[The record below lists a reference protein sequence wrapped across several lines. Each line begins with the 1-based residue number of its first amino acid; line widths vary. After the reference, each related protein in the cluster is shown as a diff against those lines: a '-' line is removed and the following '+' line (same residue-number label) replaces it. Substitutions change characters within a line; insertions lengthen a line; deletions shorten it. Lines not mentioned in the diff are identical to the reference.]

1 MANSSDLPSLVELLR
16 QPDFRRL
23 LSRLVARLH
32 QGRDLSGQLRLTA
45 VSEPERNALG
55 RLLGTPFRGRKSIA
69 IELDVLAQFA
79 TRDGHFPSL
88 AALVEAAH
96 GEAITANRAAHLDR
110 SNEWK
115 QLWRDQLQDG
125 NFPPRVTAWLTQPR
139 VQAWIRRSAQADL
152 RNTKALLHSLQC
164 LLRCLPLKS
173 PTLLAQ
179 FAAETAGSSHAL
191 DSDTPLGRVVLQAL
205 AVQWDRPQPGSAADV
220 RALWSLAGLV
230 RDELSTTVLAL
241 NLPAR
246 PGSSLGDIL
255 IRLGQAGQPA
265 RLTFRQ
271 LQEACQFD
279 PSPCREIFVCENP
292 AVMAA
297 AADRWRVRAKPLV
310 CVEGQP
316 SLAAQVLLQSL
327 VRQGFVL
334 RYHGDFDWGGI
345 RIAAGIWNK
354 FSFQPWRFECAD
366 YLAAPR
372 GRTLQGEYVE
382 SPWDSTLSSAMQQ
395 RGAAVHEEAVMEQ
408 LLRDLS
414 GDQIAPFVEIPQW
427 SRK

>member
-1 MANSSDLPSLVELLR
+1 MASSSDPSSLVELLR
-16 QPDFRRL
+16 QPELRRL
-23 LSRLVARLH
+23 LKRLVARVH
-32 QGRDLSGQLRLTA
+32 QGRDLSGMLRLT
-45 VSEPERNALG
+45 VTSEQERNALS
-55 RLLGTPFRGRKSIA
+55 RLQGTPFRGRKSIA

-79 TRDGHFPSL
+79 TCDGHFPSL
-88 AALVEAAH
+88 TALVEAAH
-96 GEAITANRAAHLDR
+96 GKAITANRAAHLDR
-110 SNEWK
+110 ANEWR

-125 NFPPRVTAWLTQPR
+125 NYSPSVTAWLTRPR
-139 VQAWIRRSAQADL
+139 VQAWIRRSAQSDL
-152 RNTKALLHSLQC
+152 RKTKPLLHSLRC
-164 LLRCLPLKS
+164 LLRCLPLES

-179 FAAETAGSSHAL
+179 FAAETTGSSHAL
-191 DSDTPLGRVVLQAL
+191 DSDTPLGRVTLRAL
-205 AVQWDRPQPGSAADV
+205 AVQLDRPQPGSAADV

-246 PGSSLGDIL
+246 PGTSLGDIL
-255 IRLGQAGQPA
+255 IRLHQEGQPA

-297 AADRWRVRAKPLV
+297 AADRWRARAKPLV

-316 SLAAQVLLQSL
+316 SLAAQALLELL

-366 YLAAPR
+366 YLAAPL
-372 GRTLQGEYVE
+372 GRTLQGVFAEA
-382 SPWDSTLSSAMQQ
+382 PWDPTLSSAMRQHCT
-395 RGAAVHEEAVMEQ
+395 AVHEEAVMEQ

-414 GDQIAPFVEIPQW
+414 GNQNAPKLSHDSSSP
-427 SRK
+427 